1 MAQDNATAMSQFDE
15 ALNYVH
21 RALSDLREGGTA
33 DHLRSSFTAL
43 EQLKA
48 TARPAASKATP
59 MAVASPTL
67 RPPSPQPLEPAT
79 PTVPQ
84 PSMPAK
90 TPALTSTVSSPR
102 ITQPGAPK
110 AERIQA
116 LREVALQCVKCPH
129 LVKSRTQVVFGVGNI
144 DARLM
149 FVGEAPGEDEDLQ
162 GEPFVGRAGQLLT
175 KIIEAMGLTRADV
188 YIGNVLKCRPDMPP
202 GVSGNRK
209 PKLDEMKTCL
219 PYLEEQIEIIQPKA
233 LVALGAT
240 AMEGLIN
247 ETSPM
252 NRLRGR
258 WHEFNGIPLMATY
271 HPAYLLRNQSLSE
284 KRKVWEDMLMVM
296 EKLEMPISTK
306 QRIFFLPKE

>member
-1 MAQDNATAMSQFDE
+1 MSQFDE

-21 RALSDLREGGTA
+21 RALSDLKEGGNA
-33 DHLRSSFTAL
+33 GHLRSSVTSL
-43 EQLKA
+43 EQFKA
-48 TARPAASKATP
+48 LARSTASKATP
-59 MAVASPTL
+59 APISPTPA
-67 RPPSPQPLEPAT
+67 RPASSALAPSSEPSA
-79 PTVPQ
+79 PSSQKISQ

-90 TPALTSTVSSPR
+90 TPATTAVVSSPR
-102 ITQPGAPK
+102 ITQPDAPK

-116 LREVALQCVKCPH
+116 LREVALQCVRCPH
-129 LVKSRTQVVFGVGNI
+129 LAKSRTQVVFGVGNI
-144 DARLM
+144 DASLM

-175 KIIEAMGLTRADV
+175 KIIEAMGLSRAEI

-240 AMEGLIN
+240 AMEGLIG

-296 EKLEMPISTK
+296 EKLDLPISTK
-306 QRIFFLPKE
+306 QRNFFLPKE